1 MSWPRTAFVL
11 VALCLVIGASG
22 GTAWAVDGDASQSD
36 RVGNETTDVPPDP
49 DEDRIGWEG
58 GYWYNESIDVDQYDG
73 LSDAELQRYKYRT
86 MARLER
92 IRGLEFTDDV
102 AIEFIG
108 PGEVEDRIEGNITQ
122 FRGTG
127 QQWEALFVI
136 GEDRNA
142 ERVLLGTLVGSVAGW
157 AAEEGSET
165 VVLIT
170 DDPSEPTVPPT
181 LLAHELVHVLQ
192 HQQFDLSA
200 ERYQRAT
207 LDGEH
212 AKDAVVEG
220 EASYL
225 DSVYEQYCTNGSWDC
240 ADERPFATGPDV
252 GVEYGLFP
260 YLQAPYTLG
269 GEYVSRLVDRGG
281 FDAVDAAHRNPP
293 EYSVTALHGRQAET
307 ASQAGIAPS
316 SPLSVPDRSA
326 DGWTRQGGP
335 DRVGAM
341 GLTAILGDRALAW
354 RNGVLYA
361 YANGSADGYVW
372 ETRWSNATTAQR
384 FLDAYRDEIRS
395 KDGVNVSAG
404 VWQIPDGPFAD
415 AFALDRT
422 GDTVR
427 IVNAPSVG
435 ALSAVHDSPSD
446 PDGADAGS
454 TVDAGSQTT
463 ASSAEQTTAADGS
476 GPGFGF
482 IAALVAVF
490 VAIAAAKR
498 SAV

>member
-22 GTAWAVDGDASQSD
+22 GTVDGDAPQSD
-36 RVGNETTDVPPDP
+36 QVGNETTDVPPDP

-58 GYWYNESIDVDQYDG
+58 GYWYNESIDVDQYKG
-73 LSDAELQRYKYRT
+73 LSAAERQRYKYRT

-108 PGEVEDRIEGNITQ
+108 PGEVEGRIEGNITQ
-122 FRGTG
+122 FRGTD

-136 GEDRNA
+136 GEDHNA
-142 ERVLLGTLVGSVAGW
+142 EQVLLDTLVGSVAGW
-157 AAEEGSET
+157 AAEEGSEA
-165 VVLIT
+165 VVLVT
-170 DDPSEPTVPPT
+170 DDPSEPTAPPT
-181 LLAHELVHVLQ
+181 LLAHQLVHVLQ
-192 HQQFDLSA
+192 HQQFNLSA

-225 DSVYEQYCTNGSWDC
+225 DSVYDQYCTNGSWDC
-240 ADERPFATGPDV
+240 VSGGSFTTGPDF

-269 GEYVSRLVDRGG
+269 SEYSSRLIDRGG
-281 FDAVDAAHRNPP
+281 FDAVDAAHLNPP
-293 EYSVTALHGRQAET
+293 EYSVTALHGRSAET
-307 ASQAGIAPS
+307 VGQAGIEPPS
-316 SPLSVPDRSA
+316 SLSVPDRSA

-341 GLTAILGDRALAW
+341 GLTALLGDTARAW
-354 RNGVLYA
+354 RGGALYA
-361 YANGSADGYVW
+361 YTNGSADGYVW
-372 ETRWSNATTAQR
+372 ETRWSNATTAER
-384 FLDAYRDEIRS
+384 FLRSYRDQIRS
-395 KDGVNVSAG
+395 KGGFNVSTG

-422 GDTVR
+422 GTTVQ
-427 IVNAPSVG
+427 IVNAPSIE
-435 ALSAVHDSPSD
+435 ALSAVHDDSPSD
-446 PDGADAGS
+446 PDGADAVS
-454 TVDAGSQTT
+454 TVDAGS
-463 ASSAEQTTAADGS
+463 QTTAADGS

-482 IAALVAVF
+482 AVTPVAVF

-498 SAV
+498 SPA

>member
-22 GTAWAVDGDASQSD
+22 GTASAVDGDASQSG
-36 RVGNETTDVPPDP
+36 RVGNETTDWSPDP

-73 LSDAELQRYKYRT
+73 LSDAERQRYKYRT
-86 MARLER
+86 MARIEQ

-102 AIEFIG
+102 AIEFIE
-108 PGEVEDRIEGNITQ
+108 PGEVEGHIEGNITQ
-122 FRGTG
+122 FRGTD

-136 GEDRNA
+136 GEDRDA
-142 ERVLLGTLVGSVAGW
+142 ERVLLDTLVGSVAGW

-165 VVLIT
+165 VVVIT
-170 DDPSEPTVPPT
+170 DDPSEPTVSPT

-225 DSVYEQYCTNGSWDC
+225 DSVYELYCTNGSWDC
-240 ADERPFATGPDV
+240 VGGGSFTTGPDF

-269 GEYVSRLVDRGG
+269 SEYVGRLIDRGG
-281 FDAVDAAHRNPP
+281 FDAVDAAHLNPP
-293 EYSVTALHGRQAET
+293 EYSVTALHGRLAET
-307 ASQAGIAPS
+307 AGLTGIAPS

-341 GLTAILGDRALAW
+341 GLTPLLDDGALAW
-354 RNGVLYA
+354 RNGALYA

-372 ETRWSNATTAQR
+372 ETRWSNATAAQR

-395 KDGVNVSAG
+395 EGGFNVSAE

-422 GDTVR
+422 GTTVR
-427 IVNAPSVG
+427 IVNAPSIE
-435 ALSAVHDSPSD
+435 ALSAVHDDSPSD
-446 PDGADAGS
+446 PDGADAVS
-454 TVDAGSQTT
+454 TLDAESQTT
-463 ASSAEQTTAADGS
+463 TADGS
-476 GPGFGF
+476 GPGFGYLVT
-482 IAALVAVF
+482 LVAVF

-498 SAV
+498 SAA